1 MTIVSVS
8 SESLSESSVDF
19 VPTVCVLI
27 AEKEAF
33 DVLIVDTEAFDFVS
47 MCFDRRDRNFIQD
60 EEERG

>member
-1 MTIVSVS
+1 LGSAR
-8 SESLSESSVDF
+8 ESAALPIAE
-19 VPTVCVLI
+19 LI
-27 AEKEAF
+27 AEIEAF